1 MMTPRTRRGGSA
13 AHVLLSAVTL
23 AVVSGGAVSA
33 RQVAIEDDGAAAEQ
47 SAYLARVSPRMSPD
61 LRARMLCWP
70 DNLPPE
76 AVERIMRENQFL
88 PPGVFG
94 PPDPDRFWIDNTVWT
109 GDGNQGPSGQ
119 ATRARLT
126 YSFPADGTTW
136 GLSNI
141 SATGP
146 NVLNASFNTTFGA
159 ANNDRGREH
168 VRQGFAAWH
177 KYVGLDYDEVADDNT
192 AMTSSPTRVATR
204 GDTRIG
210 GRAFGTGSFLAYN
223 GFPSPT
229 GVFGAN
235 GGGGGDMCINTSFFR
250 STEFNNTAN
259 LYRYFRNVIAH
270 EHGHGTGNIHS
281 VPCNNTKLMEP
292 FISTAFD
299 VVQVDDRRGGGRNY
313 GDRFAGNN
321 SAANAVNVGDLTTKS
336 YIARF
341 LSTNGSTGPNSTN
354 QDWFRFSLS
363 SAQTVTITVTPVS
376 ITTGGGIYTAGQQS
390 SSCSG
395 ATAAINGLQ
404 AGNLNV
410 SLRDNAGTTNL
421 FPAQGNTAATGVA
434 ETISA
439 GSLSAGTYTVQV
451 IDVGPNPAANQV
463 VQLYDIEIR
472 VTGTL
477 ADPWP
482 IAGINKRVAA
492 NTNCWL
498 MGDMNSQTNETGA
511 TLNNASYDWDSDG
524 DGTFDTLDQPQF
536 FRTYPSNGVY
546 PVTLR
551 LTDSNGR
558 SATDTINVTVFGATA
573 SLSTLA
579 PGNGFSGSTVPVTIN
594 GANLKGLT
602 SASQVTVSGS
612 GVTVIGTPVPNALG
626 TQVTGLSFQIAP
638 GAAATLRS
646 VSVTNSD
653 GSGTASGNATLNSAF
668 LVQTPPTPPGPF
680 DLSSPADG
688 AANVSLTPTLSWTAA
703 SAADTYTVTLSSS
716 PSLTPALLTQ
726 SGLVATSFVVPGGT
740 LSQGNTYYWGVIA
753 TNINGDTASTPAAFV
768 FSTVP
773 PPCVGDLDND
783 GNRNVNDLTIFL
795 AQFGTS
801 VTPGTGGDFDANG
814 VVNVADLTVFLGNF
828 GVPCP

>member
-1 MMTPRTRRGGSA
+1 MTMPQHRSSRRGFATSLILTAGA
-13 AHVLLSAVTL
+13 IATI
-23 AVVSGGAVSA
+23 SGGQASA
-33 RQVAIEDDGAAAEQ
+33 RQVALEDSAAAEQ
-47 SAYLARVSPRMSPD
+47 SAYLTRVTSE
-61 LRARMLCWP
+61 LRSKMLCYP
-70 DNLPPE
+70 SNLPQE
-76 AVERIMRENQFL
+76 DIDRIMRENQFL

-94 PPDPDRFWIDNTVWT
+94 PPDPDRFWIDNRVWT
-109 GDGNQGPSGQ
+109 GDGLQGPGSQ

-126 YSFPADGTTW
+126 YSFPADGVTW

-141 SATGP
+141 AAVGP
-146 NVLNASFNTTFGA
+146 NVLNASFNSAFTA

-168 VRQGFAAWH
+168 VRQCFAAWH
-177 KYVGLDYDEVADDNT
+177 KLVGLDYDEVSDDGTPMDNT
-192 AMTSSPTRVATR
+192 EARSATR
-204 GDTRIG
+204 GDIRVG
-210 GRAFGTGSFLAYN
+210 GRAYGTGSFLAYN
-223 GFPSPT
+223 GFPSPM

-235 GGGGGDMCINTSFFR
+235 GGGGGDMMINTSFFIAAN
-250 STEFNNTAN
+250 FNDASN
-259 LYRYFRNVIAH
+259 LYRYFRNTVAH

-281 VPCNNTKLMEP
+281 VPCNNSKLMEP

-299 VVQVDDRRGGGRNY
+299 VVQIDDRRGGGRNY
-313 GDRFAGNN
+313 GDRLSGNN
-321 SAANAVNVGDLTTKS
+321 SAANATNVGDLTTRS
-336 YIARF
+336 YIARS
-341 LSTNGSTGPNSTN
+341 LSTNGSAGPNNSN

-363 SAQTVTITVTPVS
+363 SSQIVTITVTP
-376 ITTGGGIYTAGQQS
+376 TGGSYSAGQQS

-395 ATAAINGLQ
+395 TAATINALQ

-410 SLRDNAGTTNL
+410 ALLDNTGTTNL
-421 FPAQGNTAATGVA
+421 FPAQGNVTAAGAA

-451 IDVGPNPAANQV
+451 IDVGPNAAANQT
-463 VQLYDIEIR
+463 VQLYDIVIR

-498 MGDMNSQTNETGA
+498 IGDMNSQTNETGA

-536 FRTYPSNGVY
+536 NRQYPSNGVY

-573 SLSTLA
+573 SLSTVAPANGLA
-579 PGNGFSGSTVPVTIN
+579 GSTVPVTIN
-594 GANLKGLT
+594 GVNLKSLT
-602 SASQVTVSGS
+602 SASQVSVSGS
-612 GVTVIGTPVPNALG
+612 GVTVVGTPVPNALG
-626 TQVTGLSFQIAP
+626 TQVTGLSFQIAG

-668 LVQTPPTPPGPF
+668 LVQAPPTPPGAF
-680 DLSSPADG
+680 NLSSPSNG
-688 AANVSLTPTLSWTAA
+688 ATNVSLTPTLSWTAA
-703 SAADTYTVTLSSS
+703 SGVVDYTVTISTS
-716 PSLTPALLTQ
+716 PTLTPGLLTQ
-726 SGLVATSFVVPGGT
+726 TGVVGTSFNVPPAT
-740 LSQGNTYYWGVIA
+740 LSQGQTYYWGVSA
-753 TNINGDTASTPAAFV
+753 LNVNGGTASTPTAFS
-768 FSTVP
+768 FATVP

-783 GNRNVNDLTIFL
+783 GFRNVNDLTIFL
-795 AQFGTS
+795 AQFGS
-801 VTPGTGGDFDANG
+801 AVTPGTGGDFDSNG